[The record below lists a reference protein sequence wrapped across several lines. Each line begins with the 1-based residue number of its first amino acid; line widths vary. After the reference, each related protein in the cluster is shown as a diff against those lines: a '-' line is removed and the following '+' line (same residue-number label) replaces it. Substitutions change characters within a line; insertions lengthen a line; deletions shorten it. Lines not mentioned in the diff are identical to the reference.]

1 MFKIAE
7 AIIFMVMT
15 MIMIITV
22 MSVVLFNVK
31 MQASKIKSN
40 FGKIHVHSSFIQ
52 NQICKTLKCPSANK

>member
-1 MFKIAE
+1 
-7 AIIFMVMT
+7 MVI

-40 FGKIHVHSSFIQ
+40 LGKIHVHSSFIQ